1 MRVARKHKELPL
13 GALQRIEHHTH
24 RAGNSRLQDAYCPLL
39 CWRKC
44 LGAERDFVVN
54 ATIPVPCAR
63 SSRAGRHEV
72 NGGHLPARVGKP
84 TRPANV
90 RPPPFP
96 ALQPDGASSILP
108 EQRPLADVA
117 A

>member
-1 MRVARKHKELPL
+1 MHRTTYARCLPQSTL
-13 GALQRIEHHTH
+13 RHLFP
-24 RAGNSRLQDAYCPLL
+24 SL

-84 TRPANV
+84 TRLANV

-96 ALQPDGASSILP
+96 ALQPNRAGRILTEHGA
-108 EQRPLADVA
+108 LADIPTKHR
-117 A
+117 

>member
-1 MRVARKHKELPL
+1 MHRTTYARCLTQSTLRHLFP
-13 GALQRIEHHTH
+13 
-24 RAGNSRLQDAYCPLL
+24 SL
-39 CWRKC
+39 CWRTC

-84 TRPANV
+84 TRPATV
-90 RPPPFP
+90 PPPPFP
-96 ALQPDGASSILP
+96 ALQPNRPCRILP
-108 EQRPLADVA
+108 EQSPLADVA
-117 A
+117 PKHRCSPVTRLLSDD